1 MTQET
6 NIRNPGSKIA
16 ADAAQKKKKQNP
28 GKKNTEALAI
38 ALRANLMRRKTRER
52 AAKATQINIDSEG

>member
-6 NIRNPGSKIA
+6 NALNAGSEIA
-16 ADAAQKKKKQNP
+16 ADAVQKKNKQNP
-28 GKKNTEALAI
+28 GKKNTEALAM

-52 AAKATQINIDSEG
+52 AAKAMQINIDSEG

>member
-1 MTQET
+1 LEYFGEV
-6 NIRNPGSKIA
+6 NYEACGVCDICL
-16 ADAAQKKKKQNP
+16 KKKKQNP

-52 AAKATQINIDSEG
+52 ASKAMQINIDSEG